1 MPITTKTVSYYDD
14 FSTPDVTN
22 GKTPNDKNYLRILFK
37 PGYSVQV
44 RELNQ
49 MQSMLQSQIDKFGG
63 SVWKDGVAVIGGN
76 VTFDNNISAIDISSA
91 NATDLTDVIVST
103 ITSVETTIANAD
115 LPSSLTADVIGY
127 KPGVDGIYTLYIRY
141 KNSVTLTADQ
151 TNVETFSDGAVL
163 GATST
168 LSAITLNLVVN
179 GSAKFAAG
187 IFLDKGLFFTKGCF
201 VATPSQSVFIDKL
214 TGVDE
219 KINGS
224 GRLFV
229 YEKEISTDDDST
241 LYDNAND
248 TLNFKAPGA
257 DRYAIDLTLGFLT
270 QEGILI
276 LTQDQEVNSVQDSIS
291 LITVVDN
298 RVVEAV
304 RDRYT
309 SLDRELAK
317 RTFEESGNYALKPFK
332 LELKECFKDTSET
345 YSLGRYVSTELTGA
359 GITGTTTEVREAV
372 AKDKYYIGVDPSVA
386 YVDGF
391 RVEPPSKTELLSNKA
406 RGANFISPDVDID
419 IRADIGSYVVGTFS
433 VSSALPDIQTS
444 NEVYNIGIDKA
455 IIGNVNEVAVPT
467 DTAINSSIG
476 ILKVDN
482 VADLQVGMPVTGSIF
497 SAGTTITSINR
508 AANTVT
514 LSAALVVPAAVAA
527 DVAIRSAGNPI
538 ATITEPNHG
547 LVTGNIIYVTTAYNT
562 TIPLGTYGVT
572 VIGPDTFT
580 IVTPNT
586 TAISGGSIEYRA
598 IASVIADVGARN
610 AGLGT
615 ATITENNHGLVT
627 GASIV
632 VTTPYPATGTATIP
646 VGIYDVVVLNANTF
660 TIVTPNTT
668 AIVGSS
674 NTIAYRAV
682 ATFGSG
688 TAKIK
693 AVESNFGSSYRF
705 YLYDIV
711 SSFNV
716 SNINRIRKIGSP
728 GSPNTVTI
736 VVTTPITATNSNTNA
751 FLLPYT
757 AIENVDAGVVYNA
770 LLFRSAA
777 VAETNKVTFD
787 IPSGHVL
794 SDISPSAFIL
804 TINGVITSLT
814 GNAIL
819 SNNGARVTL
828 PTVATVGDTFNV
840 IVPTTVTSN
849 AISKDLLRVTNTR
862 LLGNAADSNKIFT
875 LPHAQIVASSLS
887 VIYNTS
893 NNSNTSTG
901 GAKTL
906 PSSDFTIVDDGQR
919 DNHLTNVKVQ
929 YNGTKTLQSTDNF
942 FFTYD
947 TLVNNPTTG
956 FSTVNSYSL
965 NESYTYSDI
974 PSYKGVRL
982 TDVIDFRP
990 VILSGVDPL
999 TTLTLLNPGSLI
1011 SLKANYYL
1019 PKIDKVVVGNNNKIS
1034 VIEGVPS
1041 LNPIEPVTPDNTMAL
1056 YTLEVPAYTHNISD
1070 ISLNYINNRRYT
1082 MRDISSLDQRISNVE
1097 YYTALSL
1104 LEKSAND
1111 RSIGDALNASRFKNG
1126 IIVDAFVDFNSAD
1139 TNNSAYNASIDRSQG
1154 ILRPAFTTSRIDL
1167 KPNTVE
1173 GVRVNTNSATLEY
1186 TESPYITQGYASESE
1201 SVNPYDIATYVG
1213 TLNLSPSSDE
1223 WQETKENVTNNLDL
1237 NAASTFTDLGT
1248 VWGEW
1253 TFFKNVSKG
1262 KLYEQKG
1269 INKVLRIDAIAT
1281 ETINDIKIKIIPFIR
1296 PRKIYFSAR
1305 NLKPNT
1311 VVYPFFDNIN
1321 VSSYVK
1327 QVNISNPYIAW
1338 KNRTD
1343 GEALYTGQT
1352 SIAGSS
1358 SCKTDAA
1365 GNVQGIFVIP
1375 NNNFLKFKSGARQFK
1390 LSDNISNNANSETT
1404 YAVANYTAAASTK
1417 TVNSTLTTTRVP
1429 TIVERNLRKEKK
1441 VHKDPIAQSFLID
1454 DIQSP
1459 SGVFLSSVELYFE
1472 TKSETLPV
1480 NVAIVTMENG
1490 FPSQNIV
1497 PFSEV
1502 TLTPYT
1508 VVDGVYSTNE
1518 IVKTSSN
1525 ASSPTKFEFSDPVYL
1540 NPGNE
1545 YALVITSNDSAYRAF
1560 VSSVGG
1566 NNIPDGRRID
1576 KNPYSGV
1583 MFMSANASTWTA
1595 DQNRDIKFT
1604 LNRAVFDTNTL
1615 GGSITFLPEN
1625 GVGVQSVTMTDIGA
1639 EYTDAPVV
1647 TFGDGV
1653 PPVGG
1658 TLATGT
1664 AIFDSVTGTVTGVT
1678 ITNAGSGYTSAPGVT
1693 FAELTS
1699 TTTATGTVNLISI
1712 PISTFNLTQNNIEP
1726 YATNID
1732 NQNKA
1737 TVIFNT
1743 LTLDSAY
1750 NVSADIDYNLNST
1763 LAIDSTNK
1771 ESVSLKTDF
1780 TSINDYV
1787 SPLIDLDNVS
1797 LLAVS
1802 NIIDKPE
1809 LLFSVQSI
1817 TITNPGSG
1825 YSSAPTVTIAPPPNG
1840 TNGITAKAF
1849 ATIASGNVT
1858 AITITNP
1865 GSGYTTP
1872 PNVTI
1877 TGNATGTAVVSDTE
1891 TLADAGTGLSRYI
1904 TRTVDLNQPA
1914 DRLSVFVDVNRP
1926 SAGSYIKVYA
1936 KTNDVWNEMIPANAK
1951 SNSNPENL
1959 IPISADASSYS
1970 EVEYTYTSNGTF
1982 ESFSVK
1988 IVFVSNVIYTPTTV
2002 RNFRAIATSGI

>member
-49 MQSMLQSQIDKFGG
+49 LQSMLQSQIDKFGG

-91 NATDLTDVIVST
+91 NATDLTDDIVST

-115 LPSSLTADVIGY
+115 LPASLTADVIGY
-127 KPGVDGIYTLYIRY
+127 KPGVDGVYTLYIRY

-151 TNVETFSDGAVL
+151 TNVETFSDEAVL
-163 GATST
+163 EAKST

-229 YEKEISTDDDST
+229 YEKEISIDDDST

-270 QEGILI
+270 QEA
-276 LTQDQEVNSVQDSIS
+276 NSEEDSIS

-317 RTFEESGNYALKPFK
+317 RTFEESGNYALNPFK
-332 LELKECFKDTSET
+332 LELKECFKDTSPT
-345 YSLGRYVSTELTGA
+345 YSLGRYTSSELSQV
-359 GITGTTTEVREAV
+359 GITDANGKE
-372 AKDKYYIGVDPSVA
+372 KYYLGVDPSVA

-391 RVEPPSKTELLSNKA
+391 RVEPSSKTELLSDKA
-406 RGANFISPDVDID
+406 RTVFPGQTEYIDID
-419 IRADIGSYVVGTFS
+419 VRADIGSYVVGTFAA
-433 VSSALPDIQTS
+433 SSALPNIQTS
-444 NEVYNIGIDKA
+444 NETYNIGVDKT
-455 IIGNVNEVAVPT
+455 IIGNLNEVAVPANPANFFT
-467 DTAINSSIG
+467 DVQASAG
-476 ILKVDN
+476 ILKLDN
-482 VADLQVGMPVTGSIF
+482 VSDLSVGMPVTGDIF
-497 SAGTTITSINR
+497 NSGTIITEINR

-514 LSAALVVPAAVAA
+514 VSQGLKFGDPEDSAVTANVAN
-527 DVAIRSAGNPI
+527 RTGTLI
-538 ATITEPNHG
+538 ATITKANHG
-547 LVTGNIIYVTTAYNT
+547 LVTGNNIYITTALNT
-562 TIPLGTYGVT
+562 TIPVGTYGIT
-572 VIGPDTFT
+572 VIDIDKFT
-580 IVTPNT
+580 I
-586 TAISGGSIEYRA
+586 
-598 IASVIADVGARN
+598 
-610 AGLGT
+610 
-615 ATITENNHGLVT
+615 ITENDTAIT
-627 GASIV
+627 G
-632 VTTPYPATGTATIP
+632 GTA
-646 VGIYDVVVLNANTF
+646 A
-660 TIVTPNTT
+660 
-668 AIVGSS
+668 
-674 NTIAYRAV
+674 IAYRAIPANTT
-682 ATFGSG
+682 ATFASG
-688 TAKIK
+688 TAKIR
-693 AVESNFGSSYRF
+693 AVEPNFGSTYRF

-716 SNINRIRKIGSP
+716 SNINRIRKTGSP
-728 GSPNTVTI
+728 GVTI
-736 VVTTPITATNSNTNA
+736 IVTTPITATNSNTNIFA
-751 FLLPYT
+751 LPYT
-757 AIENVDAGVVYNA
+757 AIKNAAGKLVKYNT
-770 LLFRSAA
+770 LLFRSSSETVAA
-777 VAETNKVTFD
+777 GATKTTVTFA
-787 IPSGHVL
+787 IPPNHTI
-794 SDISPSAFIL
+794 SDTSSSEFIL
-804 TINGVITSLT
+804 TVNEVVTSITNVSSIAGT
-814 GNAIL
+814 
-819 SNNGARVTL
+819 SVTL
-828 PTVATVGDTFNV
+828 TFAPGVAGGGAGAPASFNC
-840 IVPTTVTSN
+840 IIPTTVEFN
-849 AISKDLLRVTNTR
+849 AISKTLITPINTTTPMATK
-862 LLGNAADSNKIFT
+862 LGTAAVNKVFT
-875 LPHAQIVASSLS
+875 LPHAQIIAPSLQVKYNDNS
-887 VIYNTS
+887 V
-893 NNSNTSTG
+893 
-901 GAKTL
+901 GAPYL
-906 PSSDFTIVDDGQR
+906 PASDFTIVDDGQR
-919 DNHLTNVKVQ
+919 DNYLTNVKVQ
-929 YNGTKTLQSTDNF
+929 YNGTKILDDSDTF
-942 FFTYD
+942 FFFYNYLD
-947 TLVNNPTTG
+947 NGVGAGGTTG
-956 FSTVNSYSL
+956 FSTVNSYPSTVL
-965 NESYTYSDI
+965 YSDI

-990 VILSGVDPL
+990 VLLLLSSSS
-999 TTLTLLNPGSLI
+999 TLTALNPGSLI
-1011 SLKANYYL
+1011 SCGVRYYL

-1056 YTLEVPAYTHNISD
+1056 YTLEVPAYTHNVSD
-1070 ISLNYINNRRYT
+1070 ITLNYINNRRYT

-1111 RSIGDALNASRFKNG
+1111 RSIGDEFNASRFKNG

-1186 TESPYITQGYASESE
+1186 TESPYITQKYASESE

-1213 TLNLSPSSDE
+1213 TLDLSPSSDE
-1223 WQETKENVTNNLDL
+1223 WQETKQNVTNNLDL
-1237 NAASTFTDLGT
+1237 NTESTFTDLGT

-1269 INKVLRIDAIAT
+1269 VNKVLRIDAIAT

-1327 QVNISNPYIAW
+1327 QVDNSNPYIAW

-1358 SCKTDAA
+1358 ACKTDAA

-1508 VVDGVYSTNE
+1508 VVDGIYSTNE

-1525 ASSPTKFEFSDPVYL
+1525 ASIPTKFEFSDPVYL

-1566 NNIPDGRRID
+1566 NNIPNGRRIN

-1615 GGSITFLPEN
+1615 GGSITFLPEA
-1625 GVGVQSVTMTDIGA
+1625 GVGVQSVTMSIIGA
-1639 EYTDAPVV
+1639 GYAEAPTV
-1647 TFGDGV
+1647 TFDL
-1653 PPVGG
+1653 PPTGG
-1658 TLATGT
+1658 TRATGT

-1678 ITNAGSGYTSAPGVT
+1678 IINAGSGYTSVPGVT

-1699 TTTATGTVNLISI
+1699 TTTATGIVNLISI

-1771 ESVSLKTDF
+1771 ESVLLKTDF

-1802 NIIDKPE
+1802 NIIGTPE
-1809 LLFSVQSI
+1809 DLIV
-1817 TITNPGSG
+1817 G
-1825 YSSAPTVTIAPPPNG
+1825 
-1840 TNGITAKAF
+1840 
-1849 ATIASGNVT
+1849 GN
-1858 AITITNP
+1858 
-1865 GSGYTTP
+1865 
-1872 PNVTI
+1872 
-1877 TGNATGTAVVSDTE
+1877 DTE

-1970 EVEYTYTSNGTF
+1970 EVEYTYVSSGTF

>member
-49 MQSMLQSQIDKFGG
+49 MQSILQSQIDKFGG

-76 VTFDNNISAIDISSA
+76 VTFDNNISAIDISAESG
-91 NATDLTDVIVST
+91 TTLTSDIVGT
-103 ITSVETTIANAD
+103 ITAVETTIAGAEGNA
-115 LPSSLTADVIGY
+115 LLTADVIGY
-127 KPGVDGIYTLYIRY
+127 KPGVDGVYTLYIRY

-151 TNVETFSDGAVL
+151 SNVETFSDEAVL
-163 GATST
+163 GVTST
-168 LSAITLNLVVN
+168 SSAITLNLVVN

-270 QEGILI
+270 QEA
-276 LTQDQEVNSVQDSIS
+276 NSGQDSIS
-291 LITVVDN
+291 LITIVDN
-298 RVVEAV
+298 RVVEVV

-332 LELKECFKDTSET
+332 LEFKECFKDTSPT

-359 GITGTTTEVREAV
+359 GITGTTEVQEAA
-372 AKDKYYIGVDPSVA
+372 AKEKYYIGVDPSVA

-391 RVEPPSKTELLSNKA
+391 RVETPSKTELLSDKA
-406 RGANFISPDVDID
+406 RTVFPGETEYIDID
-419 IRADIGSYVVGTFS
+419 VRADIGSYVVGTFAA
-433 VSSALPDIQTS
+433 SSALPNIQTS
-444 NEVYNIGIDKA
+444 NETYNIGVDKT
-455 IIGNVNEVAVPT
+455 IIGNINEVST
-467 DTAINSSIG
+467 DDG
-476 ILKVDN
+476 VLKLDN
-482 VADLQVGMPVTGSIF
+482 VSDLSVGMPVTGSIF
-497 SAGTTITSINR
+497 NSGTTITEINR

-514 LSAALVVPAAVAA
+514 VSEPLVFPPTAAIAAAAALTAVTATVA
-527 DVAIRSAGNPI
+527 DRSGTSVATITKTAHGLVTDNIIVITTAFSTIIPVGTYTVTKTNNDTFTIVTPNSTAITGGTASIAYKAIPSNVADRSGTLI
-538 ATITEPNHG
+538 ATITKANHG
-547 LVTGNIIYVTTAYNT
+547 LVTGNIVYVTTALGT
-562 TIPLGTYGVT
+562 TIPVGTYGVT
-572 VIGPDTFT
+572 VIDIDKFT
-580 IVTPNT
+580 IITADN
-586 TAISGGSIEYRA
+586 TAITGG
-598 IASVIADVGARN
+598 G
-610 AGLGT
+610 
-615 ATITENNHGLVT
+615 ATIDYK
-627 GASIV
+627 AIS
-632 VTTPYPATGTATIP
+632 
-646 VGIYDVVVLNANTF
+646 ANT
-660 TIVTPNTT
+660 
-668 AIVGSS
+668 A
-674 NTIAYRAV
+674 
-682 ATFGSG
+682 ATFASG
-688 TAKIK
+688 TAKIR
-693 AVESNFGSSYRF
+693 AVEPNFGSTYRF

-716 SNINRIRKIGSP
+716 SNINRIRKTGSP
-728 GSPNTVTI
+728 GVTI
-736 VVTTPITATNSNTNA
+736 IVTTPITATNSNTNIFA
-751 FLLPYT
+751 LPYT
-757 AIENVDAGVVYNA
+757 AIENVDAGVEYNA
-770 LLFRSAA
+770 LLFRSGTVAA
-777 VAETNKVTFD
+777 TDTVTFSLPSNHTLAET
-787 IPSGHVL
+787 
-794 SDISPSAFIL
+794 SPGAFIL
-804 TINGVITSLT
+804 TINGVVTSITNVSGGT
-814 GNAIL
+814 SPGTD
-819 SNNGARVTL
+819 VTL
-828 PTVATVGDTFNV
+828 TTTATIGNTFNCIIPATVVF
-840 IVPTTVTSN
+840 N
-849 AISKDLLRVTNTR
+849 AISKTLTEVEDTPKVGNTAV
-862 LLGNAADSNKIFT
+862 NNVFT
-875 LPHAQIVASSLS
+875 LPHAQIIASSL
-887 VIYNTS
+887 VVKYNTT
-893 NNSNTSTG
+893 NTVV
-901 GAKTL
+901 GAKTIT
-906 PSSDFTIVDDGQR
+906 SDFTIFDDGQR
-919 DNHLTNVKVQ
+919 DNYLTNVKVQ
-929 YNGTKTLQSTDNF
+929 YNGTKTLEASDYF
-942 FFTYD
+942 FFSYD
-947 TLVNNPTTG
+947 YLANDTSTG
-956 FSTVNSYSL
+956 FSTVNSYPEADVL
-965 NESYTYSDI
+965 YSDI

-990 VILSGVDPL
+990 VLLSGAAAL
-999 TTLTLLNPGSLI
+999 TTLTILNPGSLI
-1011 SLKANYYL
+1011 SCGVRYYL

-1034 VIEGVPS
+1034 VIQGIPS

-1056 YTLEVPAYTHNISD
+1056 YTLDIPAYTHNVSD
-1070 ISLNYINNRRYT
+1070 ITLNYINNRRYT

-1111 RSIGDALNASRFKNG
+1111 ESIGDELNASRFKNG

-1167 KPNTVE
+1167 KPNTVD

-1186 TESPYITQGYASESE
+1186 TESPYITQVYASESE

-1213 TLNLSPSSDE
+1213 TLDLSPSSDE
-1223 WQETKENVTNNLDL
+1223 WQETIRNVTDNQDL
-1237 NAASTFTDLGT
+1237 NTETTFTDLGT

-1253 TFFKNVSKG
+1253 KVYKKG
-1262 KLYEQKG
+1262 KKYKLFSRKG
-1269 INKVLRIDAIAT
+1269 IERVLQLDAIAT
-1281 ETINDIKIKIIPFIR
+1281 ETINDINITIIPFIR
-1296 PRKIYFSAR
+1296 PRKIYFSAS

-1327 QVNISNPYIAW
+1327 QTDISNPYVAW
-1338 KNRTD
+1338 QNRTD
-1343 GEALYTGQT
+1343 GEALYAGQT

-1358 SCKTDAA
+1358 ACKTDAA

-1375 NNNFLKFKSGARQFK
+1375 NNDFLKFKSGERQFK
-1390 LSDNISNNANSETT
+1390 LSDNISNNVNSETT

-1417 TVNSTLTTTRVP
+1417 TVDSTLTTTRVP
-1429 TIVERNLRKEKK
+1429 KIIERTLRQEKK
-1441 VHKDPIAQSFLID
+1441 VHRDPIAQSFLID

-1459 SGVFLSSVELYFE
+1459 SGIFVSSVELYFE
-1472 TKSETLPV
+1472 SKSETLPV

-1490 FPSQNIV
+1490 YPSQNIV

-1508 VVDGVYSTNE
+1508 VVGGVYTTNE
-1518 IVKTSSN
+1518 LVKTSSN
-1525 ASSPTKFEFSDPVYL
+1525 ASAATKFEFSDPVYL

-1545 YALVITSNDSAYRAF
+1545 YALVVTSNDSAYRAF
-1560 VSSVGG
+1560 VSRVGG
-1566 NNIPDGRRID
+1566 NNIPDNKRID

-1583 MFMSANASTWTA
+1583 MFMSANSSTWTA

-1604 LNRAVFDTNTL
+1604 LNRAVFDTNAL

-1625 GVGVQSVTMTDIGA
+1625 GVGVQSVTMDVIGA
-1639 EYTDAPVV
+1639 GYADAPTV
-1647 TFGDGV
+1647 TFDA
-1653 PPVGG
+1653 PPTGG
-1658 TLATGT
+1658 TIATGS

-1678 ITNAGSGYTSAPGVT
+1678 ITNAGSGYTTVPNVT
-1693 FAELTS
+1693 FAAPAS
-1699 TTTATGTVNLISI
+1699 GTTATADVNLVSI

-1743 LTLDSAY
+1743 LTLNGAY
-1750 NVSADIDYNLNST
+1750 NVSADEDYNLNST
-1763 LAIDSTNK
+1763 YSITSSNK
-1771 ESVSLKTDF
+1771 ESVSLVTDF

-1802 NIIDKPE
+1802 NIIGTP
-1809 LLFSVQSI
+1809 QSLI
-1817 TITNPGSG
+1817 VG
-1825 YSSAPTVTIAPPPNG
+1825 G
-1840 TNGITAKAF
+1840 T
-1849 ATIASGNVT
+1849 
-1858 AITITNP
+1858 
-1865 GSGYTTP
+1865 
-1872 PNVTI
+1872 
-1877 TGNATGTAVVSDTE
+1877 DTE

-1926 SAGSYIKVYA
+1926 AAGSYIKVYA
-1936 KTNDVWNEMIPANAK
+1936 KTNDVWNEMIPINAK
-1951 SNSNPENL
+1951 SNSNPENS
-1959 IPISADASSYS
+1959 IPISADSSSYS
-1970 EVEYTYTSNGTF
+1970 EVEYTYVSGGTF
-1982 ESFSVK
+1982 ESFAVK

-2002 RNFRAIATSGI
+2002 RNFRAIATSGIQ